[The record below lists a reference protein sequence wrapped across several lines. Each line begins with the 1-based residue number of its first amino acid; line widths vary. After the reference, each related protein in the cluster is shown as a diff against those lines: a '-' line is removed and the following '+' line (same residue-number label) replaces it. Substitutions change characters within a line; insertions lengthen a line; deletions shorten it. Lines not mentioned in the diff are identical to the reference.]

1 MFRDK
6 DDNVISETK
15 VVANDLSQIMLQQF
29 RRIVSCDC
37 VWFPIKENDIF
48 DQTIF
53 SSFSVTLFIPLV
65 PLYKTRL
72 AAPSYGGEEHLLTKF
87 PSVCKNSTASENH
100 MYSFYCLLCEASRYR
115 VLRHLKRL
123 HYFPLSPLD
132 IPLPSL
138 LISLPLFHLI
148 AHFDQWP
155 AISKFQP
162 PSETYVWCLFPFHSN
177 VNQQSLSIFV
187 ACSHNL

>member
-15 VVANDLSQIMLQQF
+15 VVANDLSQIMLHQF

-72 AAPSYGGEEHLLTKF
+72 AAPSYGGEEHFLTKF

-115 VLRHLKRL
+115 VLRHLKGL
-123 HYFPLSPLD
+123 HYFPLSAFVHPSTFTSYFSSTFPSHRSLWPMASHLKVPASLRD
-132 IPLPSL
+132 LRLMPFPIP
-138 LISLPLFHLI
+138 
-148 AHFDQWP
+148 Q
-155 AISKFQP
+155 
-162 PSETYVWCLFPFHSN
+162 
-177 VNQQSLSIFV
+177 
-187 ACSHNL
+187 